1 MKVGVVKVKEGQVK
15 MDLVGSNHTD
25 LCERAC
31 LEGVRSL
38 AILLAGI
45 MRWSEVGS
53 GEKQPE

>member
-15 MDLVGSNHTD
+15 MELVGRKHTD
-25 LCERAC
+25 ICERAC

-38 AILLAGI
+38 AILLSGI

-53 GEKQPE
+53 REKQPE